1 MISKNDEYVGIVEK
15 LGVNGEGIIKN
26 NGIVVFIPNVLPE
39 EKIKYK
45 ILKVTKNYA
54 YGKVVEIYVPADDRI
69 RALCPVADK
78 CGGCQLQHLSYPMH
92 LKFKSS
98 LVSDCL
104 QKIGNLNVPVKN
116 TIKNS
121 NEFYYRNKLLYRT
134 FNRKK

>member
-54 YGKVVEIYVPADDRI
+54 YGKVVEI
-69 RALCPVADK
+69 
-78 CGGCQLQHLSYPMH
+78 
-92 LKFKSS
+92 
-98 LVSDCL
+98 
-104 QKIGNLNVPVKN
+104 
-116 TIKNS
+116 
-121 NEFYYRNKLLYRT
+121 
-134 FNRKK
+134 